1 MVEGRFA
8 AVRIVEPSLPGA
20 ELVSVGLEDL
30 RRSEA
35 SIEALVVSMAATRL
49 RELGFDVPD
58 AIPDAEHALW
68 ARLAEDGEDSA
79 HSRYNALVRRLVSFQ
94 RAACVS

>member
-1 MVEGRFA
+1 M
-8 AVRIVEPSLPGA
+8 
-20 ELVSVGLEDL
+20 GLDDL
-30 RRSEA
+30 RRSKV
-35 SIEALVVSMAATRL
+35 SVEALAVSMAATRL
-49 RELGFDVPD
+49 RQLGFDVPE

-94 RAACVS
+94 RAACAS